1 MMPGSINVY
10 WNMSENISRSI
21 DIISRKTK
29 LKPAISIILG
39 TGLGGL
45 TREMDIDTE
54 IPYGEL
60 PGFQQ
65 STVQGHQG
73 VLIFGHLNRVPVIAM
88 KGRHHYY
95 EGYSMDNI
103 TYPIKVFKSLGIKT
117 LIVSNASGGLD
128 PSFDVGDIMVIT
140 DHVNLMNDNPLTG
153 PFKKEEGNR
162 FIDMSN
168 AYNKD
173 YVSLASRIAGKRG
186 IRHLT
191 GTYAGVTGPTFET
204 PAEYKHLRIIGADAV
219 GMSTVPEVISARK
232 EGLEV
237 LAFSVISD
245 LGVEGK
251 IIKISHDDVIDAASL
266 AEPKLTTIIK
276 EFVTEV

>member
-10 WNMSENISRSI
+10 WNMLENISRST

-29 LKPAISIILG
+29 LRPAISIILG

-45 TREMDIDTE
+45 TREMKVDTE
-54 IPYGEL
+54 IPYSEL

-65 STVQGHQG
+65 STVQGHHG
-73 VLIFGHLNRVPVIAM
+73 VLIFGYLNEVPVIAM

-103 TYPIKVFKSLGIKT
+103 TYPVKIFKSLGIKT
-117 LIVSNASGGLD
+117 LIVSNASGGLN
-128 PSFDVGDIMVIT
+128 PSFDVGDIMIIK
-140 DHVNLMNDNPLTG
+140 DHINLMNDNPLIG
-153 PFKKEEGNR
+153 PFRKGEGNR

-168 AYNKD
+168 AYNRD
-173 YVSLASRIAGKRG
+173 YVIQASGIAGKRG
-186 IRHLT
+186 LGYFT

-204 PAEYKHLRIIGADAV
+204 PSEYRYLRVIGADAV
-219 GMSTVPEVISARK
+219 GMSTVPEVISARN
-232 EGLEV
+232 EGMEV

-251 IIKISHDDVIDAASL
+251 IVKISHDDVIDAASL

-276 EFVTEV
+276 EFVTQV